1 MDTAIHVSQI
11 IAAGFPEHM
20 KTRWQDPL
28 LVMVDHKRYGQKNG
42 IGFYRY
48 DVDPAGK
55 PRKSPTPDSH
65 ALLKAVQPGCTRDSI
80 EAGIVAPML
89 LPQVNAAGRC
99 VGDRKADWDRQ
110 GVAGRVEDGDN

>member
-28 LVMVDHKRYGQKNG
+28 MVMVDHKRYGQKNG
-42 IGFYRY
+42 VGFYRY
-48 DVDPAGK
+48 EVDPAGK

-65 ALLKAVQPGCTRDSI
+65 ALLKAVQPGGTRDLS
-80 EAGIVAPML
+80 EAEIVERMM
-89 LPQVNAAGRC
+89 RSEERR
-99 VGDRKADWDRQ
+99 VGKEWFSTVRSRWSPYP
-110 GVAGRVEDGDN
+110 